1 MRSSKQKI
9 EDDSDYKCV
18 NPRPNIP
25 TRIHISASTMTEDS
39 ARINVNYPK
48 ATLAVLAGMALN
60 FGGDWLIGANVEV
73 FKGIETF
80 SFPWILDVF
89 FLPFGV
95 GLLTAKVYGSKG
107 GKWLA
112 CLPPLFVRCLT
123 YVYLYLFAFND
134 GRDFFYHLNLYYWGP
149 VVILV
154 VEASNFGGILG
165 EVLIGAYR
173 KKASNSAAESD
184 AKA

>member
-1 MRSSKQKI
+1 MS
-9 EDDSDYKCV
+9 DDKARVVVDY
-18 NPRPNIP
+18 PR
-25 TRIHISASTMTEDS
+25 
-39 ARINVNYPK
+39 

-60 FGGDWLIGANVEV
+60 FAGDWLIGANVEV

-80 SFPWILDVF
+80 SFPWMLDVF

-95 GLLTAKVYGSKG
+95 GLLVAKIYGKKG

-112 CLPPLFVRCLT
+112 CLPPLFVRSLS
-123 YVYLYLFAFND
+123 YLYLYLFVYQD
-134 GRDFFYHLNLYYWGP
+134 GKDFFYHLNLFYWGP

-165 EVLIGAYR
+165 EVLVGSYSKKKLGA
-173 KKASNSAAESD
+173 AAATETN
-184 AKA
+184 